1 MHKSGSDGKF
11 TSSIGFVLAAV
22 GSAVGMANIWLFP
35 YRVGQ
40 YGGGAFLIP
49 YFLFVALFS
58 YVGLSGEF
66 ALGRLTGTGA
76 MGSLDYVL
84 RQRGRRGGRVLGA
97 IPLLGV
103 LGIAIGYSVVVG
115 WVLRYAAGSLT
126 GSVLAGDAQG
136 FFSAL
141 AVDFG
146 SIPWHFAAVAVTAA
160 ILIFG
165 VASGIEKLS
174 KVMMPAFFILFLII
188 AVRVAFLPGAMEGY
202 LYLLRPDWSYLLNPE
217 TWVMAMGQ
225 AFFSLSINGAGML
238 IYGSYMKKGEN
249 ILRHAGMT
257 AVLDTLAA
265 LLAGFAILPAVFAF
279 GIDPTSGPQLM
290 FVTLPQIFQQMPG
303 GRIFALL
310 FFVSVFFAGITS
322 LMNMLEACG
331 EALTSTFRL
340 SRTVSTL
347 LVGAA
352 AFLPGLFL
360 ESLAGMGGL
369 DGFDHHLRLSL
380 RRAAG
385 GGVHLLCAGYEGHRG
400 RAGPGP
406 GPGPRPPFRH
416 HRPVLCIPHRGG
428 MDSGHRLRRHRL
440 NSPAKSGL
448 RACAGRFLSP
458 FQPALELLQQLHGL
472 ELHHVALVLPGHQGD
487 LVLRQPGLQG
497 GFLRGLADGAQA

>member
-1 MHKSGSDGKF
+1 MWACRGVRPGPPHRHRRHG
-11 TSSIGFVLAAV
+11 LAGLRAPAA
-22 GSAVGMANIWLFP
+22 GPPGRP
-35 YRVGQ
+35 
-40 YGGGAFLIP
+40 GA
-49 YFLFVALFS
+49 
-58 YVGLSGEF
+58 
-66 ALGRLTGTGA
+66 GRH
-76 MGSLDYVL
+76 
-84 RQRGRRGGRVLGA
+84 
-97 IPLLGV
+97 PLLGV

-360 ESLAGMGGL
+360 ESLAGMGGWMDL
-369 DGFDHHLRLSL
+369 ITIYVSPFGALLVAVCIYFVLGMKGI
-380 RRAAG
+380 RAELA
-385 GGVHLLCAGYEGHRG
+385 LG
-400 RAGPGP
+400 RARAPGRLF
-406 GPGPRPPFRH
+406 GITARFY
-416 HRPVLCIPHRGG
+416 VFPHRGG

-440 NSPAKSGL
+440 NSPQKRPARL
-448 RACAGRFLSP
+448 RRPLLSP

-472 ELHHVALVLPGHQGD
+472 ELHHVALVLPGHQG
-487 LVLRQPGLQG
+487 RPGSPSARPPG
-497 GFLRGLADGAQA
+497 RFPAWSR